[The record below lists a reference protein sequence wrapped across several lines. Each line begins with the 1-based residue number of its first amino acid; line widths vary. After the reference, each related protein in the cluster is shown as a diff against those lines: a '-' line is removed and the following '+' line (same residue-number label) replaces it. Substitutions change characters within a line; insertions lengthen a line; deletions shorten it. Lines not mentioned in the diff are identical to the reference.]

1 MEENKNSSIK
11 AAIILGVF
19 ILASVCIGGL
29 CLIANTTLDKLLAE
43 LGSSRNQLSYQSS
56 CRIYEELELPFSK
69 GTTGVLSNNSYSGN
83 VRITVA
89 GKGQSAG
96 SAYTDAFYLFTDGE
110 GNSIPPEHPE
120 EWILTINSKLAH
132 HLIPDK
138 RIPSYNDEH
147 VYSLEIEAQGGVL
160 RFGIQDGYA
169 VDNTGSFSIS
179 ICEH

>member
-1 MEENKNSSIK
+1 MEENKNSSVK

-19 ILASVCIGGL
+19 ILASVCIGGF
-29 CLIANTTLDKLLAE
+29 CLIANTALVRLLAE
-43 LGSSRNQLSYQSS
+43 LGSSRSQLSSQPS

-83 VRITVA
+83 VRLTVA

-110 GNSIPPEHPE
+110 GTSIPPEHPD

-132 HLIPDK
+132 HHIPDE
-138 RIPSYNDEH
+138 RIPSYNEKH
-147 VYSLEIEAQGGVL
+147 VYSFEIGAQGGVL
-160 RFGIQDGYA
+160 RFGIKDGYA
-169 VDNTGSFSIS
+169 VDNTGGFSIS